1 LIEFELVL
9 MVCFGIARS
18 LKEDRFG
25 IGLAG
30 FWNERLVWNW
40 SCWLSGMTYQ
50 LQASLSE
57 ELEIV

>member
-1 LIEFELVL
+1 